1 MVAVYDLLQYI
12 FVYVVPW
19 AQAILGKHTAIALR
33 RVMLSTEECTLPSAL
48 LRAEGTCTVWPAMA
62 GRSMEQR
69 GAGAIINT

>member
-12 FVYVVPW
+12 FVSVVPW

-33 RVMLSTEECTLPSAL
+33 RVMLSTEECTL
-48 LRAEGTCTVWPAMA
+48 LRAEKCRGQCTVWPAMA